1 MQYCNLWGL
10 NNYPGIMNY
19 HSAIFSKYLGD
30 EQLLQLVSD
39 EALIN
44 KMLQFEKALAK
55 AQASIGIIP
64 ANAADEINNALTQL
78 KINPADLAAGTLQNG
93 IPVISLL
100 SMAKEKL
107 SGDAKKYL
115 HYGAT
120 SQDAMDTAQVL
131 IIRDATHLIEERINT
146 LIQKL
151 TQLVKHYGE
160 TPCMAHSRGQ
170 QAIPITFGIKVNAWT
185 NPLQRQLQRL
195 REIKKRVLIVQL
207 GGAAGTLAVYPDKAE
222 ELIVSLAKELKLQ
235 AASSWHTQR
244 DNLCEFTNWLAM
256 LTGILG
262 KMGADILVM
271 GQSEINEVQENTD
284 GGKSSAMPHKNNPVL
299 SEALV
304 ALARLNATLQSQQLQ
319 SLVHVNER
327 DATAW
332 ILEWSAVPQ
341 MIINTGTALNH
352 AISISSSLRV
362 NTENMKRNVELFLKA
377 Q

>member
-1 MQYCNLWGL
+1 
-10 NNYPGIMNY
+10 MNY
-19 HSAIFSKYLGD
+19 QSTIFSTYLGD
-30 EQLLQLVSD
+30 EQMLQLVSD

-44 KMLQFEKALAK
+44 EMLLFEMALAK
-55 AQASIGIIP
+55 AQASVGIISEEV
-64 ANAADEINNALTQL
+64 ANEINDVLDKLN
-78 KINPADLAAGTLQNG
+78 INPADLAAGTLQNG

-100 SMAKEKL
+100 SIAKEAL
-107 SGDAKKYL
+107 SAETKKYL

-131 IIRDATHLIEERINT
+131 MIRDAVNLIAERINA
-146 LIQKL
+146 LINNL
-151 TQLVKHYGE
+151 AQLLSQYGE
-160 TPCMAHSRGQ
+160 TPCMAHTRGQ
-170 QAIPITFGIKVNAWT
+170 QAIPVTFGAKVNAWLQ
-185 NPLQRQLQRL
+185 PLQRQIERFS
-195 REIKKRVLIVQL
+195 EIKKRLLVVQL
-207 GGAAGTLAVYPDKAE
+207 GGAAGTLSSYPDKAVAV
-222 ELIVSLAKELKLQ
+222 IAALANELKLG
-235 AASSWHTQR
+235 AVSSWHTQR

-271 GQSEINEVQENTD
+271 SQTEINEVQESVE

-332 ILEWSAVPQ
+332 ILEWNAIPQ
-341 MIINTGTALNH
+341 MIINTGAALNH
-352 AISISSSLRV
+352 AISISTTIKV
-362 NTENMKRNVELFLKA
+362 NAAVMQQNIERFYKK
-377 Q
+377 